1 MKSPT
6 LLALAALGTYPGLT
20 AAQLYS
26 YFTSVITECAEATDA
41 HPTQAYPTEAPQFSH
56 GSVAYSMPSCDC
68 GCKTCTYT
76 SIYTTS
82 YHLLCPTGVTPQEY
96 IITETYAGAPA
107 IPTFAEPTTL
117 PYGFTTID
125 ATCTICGEEPI
136 TTVITCPSGGATY
149 VASATDAHN
158 GLAPVYPTAVSN
170 DTGAHPAASGY
181 QSTHSSEAD
190 GAHPVATSIA
200 DAAGTGYEDETA
212 SGTSTITKTLAES
225 AVTPGYHASQ
235 STQASS
241 PESYPVGHSSAN
253 AAQSTKPVT
262 VSAASQTFTLSIY
275 SLLAI
280 GSIVAFV

>member
-125 ATCTICGEEPI
+125 ATCT
-136 TTVITCPSGGATY
+136 
-149 VASATDAHN
+149 
-158 GLAPVYPTAVSN
+158 
-170 DTGAHPAASGY
+170 
-181 QSTHSSEAD
+181 
-190 GAHPVATSIA
+190 
-200 DAAGTGYEDETA
+200 GYEDETA